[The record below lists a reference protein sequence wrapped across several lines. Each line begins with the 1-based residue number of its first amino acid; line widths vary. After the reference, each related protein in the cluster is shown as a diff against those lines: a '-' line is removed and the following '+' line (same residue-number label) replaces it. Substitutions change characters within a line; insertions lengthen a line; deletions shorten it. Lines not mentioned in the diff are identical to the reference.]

1 MLVALLPA
9 LVGYHLGARRPSARL
24 ARCAAAR
31 CAEAST
37 TIQYGG
43 IPHVAVIVGDAKEAL
58 TYYTEV
64 LGTATLTLT
73 SCLPA
78 PNPSPDQ
85 VHCAAANPYPNQLR
99 S

>member
-64 LGTATLTLT
+64 T
-73 SCLPA
+73 
-78 PNPSPDQ
+78 
-85 VHCAAANPYPNQLR
+85 Y
-99 S
+99 